1 MEKKRRIKMR
11 KNKNQFVNETTS
23 FMETILPSSLKDER
37 DQIMIKYFTPSDQL
51 KGVLICNSPEEA
63 AEGVYVL
70 NKNEMNNN
78 MKVGIN
84 PRVIDNGN
92 STIKHVNILHAI
104 IYNKYKE
111 TSLEIQYDE
120 WVNSIPWYPSLI
132 LDTGSYLHYFWKLKE
147 PVLVDKIWQ
156 NRIEILNSYL
166 TDYLEGYTGKYGF
179 DSIYQFASIP
189 GTYYYRNFSKFK
201 KVKLIIDNANDYYDI
216 EELWEKYESE
226 KEIITQKLQSLIQ
239 GSNRLK
245 KIFKL
250 KSNGMD
256 SLESYELNNLYN
268 FLKALKNDSNS
279 SSFNRPILP

>member
-1 MEKKRRIKMR
+1 MR
-11 KNKNQFVNETTS
+11 KNKNEFVSETTS

-37 DQIMIKYFTPSDQL
+37 DQIMIKYFTPSNQL
-51 KGVLICNSPEEA
+51 KGVLICKSHEEA
-63 AEGVYVL
+63 AERVYVL

-78 MKVGIN
+78 MVVGIN

-111 TSLEIQYDE
+111 TNWEIQYDIE
-120 WVNSIPWYPSLI
+120 WMNYIPWYPSLI
-132 LDTGSYLHYFWKLKE
+132 LDAGYYLHYFWKLKE

-166 TDYLEGYTGKYGF
+166 TDYFEDYTGKYGIN
-179 DSIYQFASIP
+179 SIYQFARIP
-189 GTYYYRNFSKFK
+189 GTYYYRNCSKFK
-201 KVKLIIDNANDYYDI
+201 KVKLIIDNANDYAI
-216 EELWEKYESE
+216 EELWEEYAYK
-226 KEIITQKLQSLIQ
+226 KEIITKKLQSLIQ

-268 FLKALKNDSNS
+268 FLKELKNDSNS
-279 SSFNRPILP
+279 SSFKRPILP